1 MPTPCAQFN
10 SMEDAVKALLVT
22 TVGIVSETQHKFLVI
37 GGWVPYLRNTSAYR
51 HPGTRDIDILF
62 SDAKVSKALSDV
74 IEKLLS
80 NGFLP
85 SAKHDFQLLLPVKV
99 GTHELVF
106 NVDLLHPSETIENPE
121 LLVDHFD
128 LGINDSEL
136 NENRAVR
143 SIVLPSSEL
152 LFRDGFFSTYQL
164 EARALNGSLVNST
177 FSLLTFAGS
186 VISKSES
193 VSSPKRT
200 RDAFDIFMAFQND
213 PNGEIEFLLRQY
225 TRIDGVRKGVDD
237 LKTFLSKAPEQGSKY
252 NKFDLNVMKYL
263 RSDCPATLPSQQI
276 LGRINDI

>member
-1 MPTPCAQFN
+1 MDGFPICGIP
-10 SMEDAVKALLVT
+10 LLT
-22 TVGIVSETQHKFLVI
+22 
-37 GGWVPYLRNTSAYR
+37 
-51 HPGTRDIDILF
+51 DILF

-74 IEKLLS
+74 IEKSLS

-85 SAKHDFQLLLPVKV
+85 SAKHDFQLLMPVKV

-164 EARALNGSLVNST
+164 EARALDGSLVNST

-213 PNGEIEFLLRQY
+213 PNGEIECLLRQY
-225 TRIDGVRKGVDD
+225 TRIDGVRKCVDG
-237 LKTFLSKAPEQGSKY
+237 LKKNFYQRLLRKARNTTS
-252 NKFDLNVMKYL
+252 L
-263 RSDCPATLPSQQI
+263 T
-276 LGRINDI
+276 